1 MISPEFAARANSFNG
16 VNFNQAR
23 VLVNEEISRG
33 NTYVPEFLNFTG
45 LRGSR
50 NVQSSSQGQNY
61 PIQNYQNSAPY
72 LNPART
78 NQSNVFVNTNAS
90 NTSYPHQVPQN
101 NFQSNVYQYNSGP
114 QSSTVNQFNHAGTPS
129 AAYSTVYQDNNY

>member
-16 VNFNQAR
+16 INFNQAR
-23 VLVNEEISRG
+23 ALVNEEISRG

-50 NVQSSSQGQNY
+50 NMQISSQGQNY
-61 PIQNYQNSAPY
+61 PIQSYQNSAPY
-72 LNPART
+72 LNPGT
-78 NQSNVFVNTNAS
+78 QQSNVFAHTNAE
-90 NTSYPHQVPQN
+90 NTSQ
-101 NFQSNVYQYNSGP
+101 NFQSNVYQYNSVP
-114 QSSTVNQFNHAGTPS
+114 QSSTINQFNHAGAPS